1 MDMFPQLQSP
11 TISSLFDELC
21 FNMTRKSDLA
31 QFGVRFTILLK
42 QIKQNIGHETLHIP
56 RIKQLIILTRDIRH
70 GKGER
75 ALFYIMLY
83 LFYQEFPDEALILF
97 YKIIPHHGSW
107 RDIPGLCETIRRFT
121 NNSFNPLIEKSI
133 EYINKA
139 LHNDLIVGA
148 EGGKIS
154 TAAKWIP
161 RETSKNRWLF
171 DKLAEHWT
179 QTYSPHIFKHIANG
193 NANSQIRAISKSRL
207 LYRKIFTKL
216 SSKLDLI
223 ETKMCRGNWESIDP
237 LKINRGTWSK
247 SLNSL
252 LGINFPDK
260 VDRMV
265 CKENILGEN
274 EKIGFNF
281 DWDCGQFVKQAL
293 HIDNGDLFRTHLL
306 NEAWNSFINKN
317 SCPMGIPMVDIS
329 ESVMFSDKINLAVGL
344 GLWLASKNNGRILFM
359 ANQPYWKPVDQPD
372 FISNIK
378 SIFDNIPP
386 PTRKNILGGFSIILR
401 AILDAKIPPSEIE
414 KMNFSIISDMKFS
427 NDVYS
432 EIKSLFITS
441 GLQSEYKIPFPM
453 PHILFF
459 NISPDYVELPCSYDA
474 KNISFFPTTIS

>member
-1 MDMFPQLQSP
+1 MDIFPELQFP
-11 TISSLFDELC
+11 TISSLFDELY
-21 FNMTRKSDLA
+21 FNIGRRSDL
-31 QFGVRFTILLK
+31 QHFGLRFTMLLK
-42 QIKQNIGHETLHIP
+42 EIKQNIEHEASHIS
-56 RIKQLIILTRDIRH
+56 RIKQLIISTRDIRH

-75 ALFYIMLY
+75 ALFYTMLY
-83 LFYQEFPDEALILF
+83 LFYEEFPDEALILF
-97 YKIIPHHGSW
+97 YKIIPDHGSW
-107 RDIPGLCETIRRFT
+107 RDIPGLCETIRRLT
-121 NNSFNPLIEKSI
+121 NSSFNPLIEKSI

-139 LHNDLIVGA
+139 LYNDLIVNA
-148 EGGKIS
+148 DGGKIS

-193 NANSQIRAISKSRL
+193 DANSQIRAISKSRL

-223 ETKMCRGNWESIDP
+223 ETKMCQGDWESIDP

-252 LGINFPDK
+252 LGINFPNK
-260 VDRMV
+260 IDRMV
-265 CKENILGEN
+265 CKEHILSKS
-274 EKIGFNF
+274 EKMDFNF
-281 DWDCGQFVKQAL
+281 DWDCGQYVKQAL
-293 HIDNGDLFRTHLL
+293 GVDCGDSFRIHLL

-329 ESVMFSDKINLAVGL
+329 ESVMFSDRINLAVGL
-344 GLWLASKNNGRILFM
+344 GLWIASKNNGRILFM

-386 PTRKNILGGFSIILR
+386 PTRKNILGGFSLILR
-401 AILDAKIPPSEIE
+401 AILDAKIPPGEIE
-414 KMNFSIISDMKFS
+414 KMKFSVISDMKFS
-427 NDVYS
+427 TDVYS

-459 NISPDYVELPCSYDA
+459 NISPDYVELPSSYDTKA
-474 KNISFFPTTIS
+474 ITFIPL